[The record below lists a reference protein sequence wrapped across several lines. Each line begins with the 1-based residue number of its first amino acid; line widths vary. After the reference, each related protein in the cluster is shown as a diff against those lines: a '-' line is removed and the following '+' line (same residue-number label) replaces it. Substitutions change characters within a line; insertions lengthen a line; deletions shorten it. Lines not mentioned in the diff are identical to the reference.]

1 MRTLTCIF
9 INPCVYVHIHTYI
22 DAKKAALNKLAKLFY
37 FLTCKCEVAVPAEMI
52 IGIMTTTS
60 IATYSHTHGYKL
72 ILLTR
77 CVCVRSDGTNFD
89 AGIECAYR
97 GIQPPSCRDR
107 EAGVSG
113 VGAPPAVHPPV
124 PISIQHG
131 HLDCAAGVFH
141 LHLRGADDEAPGPQ
155 HRRYPGWICGGRA
168 LSRGAALPSSDGAV
182 PFRQLVGSARRR
194 YS

>member
-1 MRTLTCIF
+1 MYIHKPLCL
-9 INPCVYVHIHTYI
+9 YAHTYI

-77 CVCVRSDGTNFD
+77 VCVCGCVRSDGTNFD

-97 GIQPPSCRDR
+97 GIQPPS
-107 EAGVSG
+107 
-113 VGAPPAVHPPV
+113 
-124 PISIQHG
+124 
-131 HLDCAAGVFH
+131 
-141 LHLRGADDEAPGPQ
+141 
-155 HRRYPGWICGGRA
+155 
-168 LSRGAALPSSDGAV
+168 
-182 PFRQLVGSARRR
+182 
-194 YS
+194 

>member
-1 MRTLTCIF
+1 MQLPSADNGKTHAPQNAEFPHTFPSHYIKLLTIQTGFVEPYMHTLTCIF

-77 CVCVRSDGTNFD
+77 GVCVRSDGTNFD

-97 GIQPPSCRDR
+97 GIQPPS
-107 EAGVSG
+107 
-113 VGAPPAVHPPV
+113 
-124 PISIQHG
+124 
-131 HLDCAAGVFH
+131 
-141 LHLRGADDEAPGPQ
+141 
-155 HRRYPGWICGGRA
+155 
-168 LSRGAALPSSDGAV
+168 
-182 PFRQLVGSARRR
+182 
-194 YS
+194 